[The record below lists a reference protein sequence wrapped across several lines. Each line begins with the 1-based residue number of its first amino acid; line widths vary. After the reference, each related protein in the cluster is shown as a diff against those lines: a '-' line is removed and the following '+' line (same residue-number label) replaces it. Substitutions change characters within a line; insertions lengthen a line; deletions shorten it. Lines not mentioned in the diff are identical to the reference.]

1 MKLQR
6 LSGALF
12 AALIFVTP
20 VYATEQSS
28 IVMPTAGP
36 MSMSTFIGSY
46 LNPGLS
52 ALSSCNWGPSAPA
65 NGLGGVPVLFECWA
79 DTSGAPASIIFK
91 YNDGAR
97 WVAFGTLN
105 ASTHV
110 WTPSI
115 AANGLTLGQL
125 PALGANSVIG
135 SIIGGAPVELNTTQ
149 ITTLCNVFTASLSG
163 CVPAPGSIA
172 GKFLRD
178 DGTYQTVAGTGTL
191 TSYQTAAGSGIAVSG
206 TCIVMISG
214 VCTVAIDK
222 ATAAN
227 VYAGDANKV
236 ITADNMFTTEVAVP
250 YSAAQTFDF
259 STFINAS
266 IALTGNITSVTLS
279 NIKAGQS
286 GQIRFIQD
294 AAGSRKLPATFNAN
308 FKFPGG
314 VQPILSTAANAVD
327 IIFFSCI
334 SASICYATI
343 QKAFS

>member
-12 AALIFVTP
+12 AALISVAP

-36 MSMSTFIGSY
+36 MSMSTFISSY

-52 ALSSCNWGPSAPA
+52 ALSSCNWGPTQPN
-65 NGLGGVPVLFECWA
+65 NGAGGSPSFFECWA
-79 DTSGAPASIIFK
+79 DTSGAPTSIIFK
-91 YNDGAR
+91 YNDGTR
-97 WVAFGTLN
+97 WVVFGTLN

-110 WTPSI
+110 WSPSI

-135 SIIGGAPVELNTTQ
+135 SIAGGTPVQLSAAQ
-149 ITTLCNVFTASLSG
+149 LTTLCNVFTASLSG
-163 CVPAPGSIA
+163 CVPAPGAVA

-178 DGTYQTVAGTGTL
+178 DGTYQTVAGTGTV
-191 TSYQTAAGSGIAVSG
+191 TSYQTAAGSGITVAG
-206 TCIVMISG
+206 TCTVMISG
-214 VCTVAIDK
+214 VCFVAIDK
-222 ATAAN
+222 ATVANLQAATS
-227 VYAGDANKV
+227 NKV
-236 ITADNMFTTEVAVP
+236 LTSDMVYTPEVAVP
-250 YSAAQTFDF
+250 YSAAPTFDF

-266 IALTGNITSVTLS
+266 IALTGNIGSVGVS

-294 AAGSRKLPATFNAN
+294 ATGSRTLPATFNAS

-314 VQPILSTAANAVD
+314 VQPILSTAPNAVD

>member
-6 LSGALF
+6 LPSALF
-12 AALIFVTP
+12 AALISVAP
-20 VYATEQSS
+20 VHATEQSS

-52 ALSSCNWGPSAPA
+52 ALSSCNWGPAAPA
-65 NGLGGVPVLFECWA
+65 NGAGGLPALYECWA
-79 DTSGAPASIIFK
+79 DTSGTPTSIIFK

-135 SIIGGAPVELNTTQ
+135 SIIGGTPVQLTATQ
-149 ITTLCNVFTASLSG
+149 LTTLCNTFTASLSG
-163 CVPAPGSIA
+163 CVPAPGSVA

-178 DGTYQTVAGTGTL
+178 DGTYQTVAGTGTV
-191 TSYQTAAGSGIAVSG
+191 TSDETAAGAGITVSGSCKVTISGICV
-206 TCIVMISG
+206 
-214 VCTVAIDK
+214 VAIDK
-222 ATAAN
+222 ATASN
-227 VYAGDANKV
+227 VVAGAANKV
-236 ITADNMFTTEVAVP
+236 ITADNMFTAEVAVP
-250 YSAAQTFDF
+250 YSTTPTFDL

-294 AAGSRKLPATFNAN
+294 ATGSRKLPATFNTN

-314 VQPILSTAANAVD
+314 VQPVLSTAANAVD

-334 SASICYATI
+334 STSICYATI